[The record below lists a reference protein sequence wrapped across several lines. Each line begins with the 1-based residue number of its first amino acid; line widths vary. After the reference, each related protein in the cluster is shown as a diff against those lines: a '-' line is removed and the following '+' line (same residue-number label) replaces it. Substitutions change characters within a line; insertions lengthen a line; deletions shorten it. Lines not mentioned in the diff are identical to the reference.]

1 MSSKI
6 PELFQQDK
14 PRDKI
19 LEEVCEYLKQAYS
32 VKAYFCKIFGKRWA
46 FYAGD
51 RHIEIPRNRF
61 ELNKNYGLM
70 VESID
75 HLDEK
80 HWNEIVQKIK
90 SNF

>member
-14 PRDKI
+14 PLEEI
-19 LEEVCEYLKQAYS
+19 LEEVSEYLKQAYS
-32 VKAYFCKIFGKRWA
+32 LKAYFCSIYGKRWA
-46 FYAGD
+46 FFAGD

-61 ELNKNYGLM
+61 ELNNKFGLV

-75 HLDEK
+75 HLNEK
-80 HWNEIVQKIK
+80 QWNELYQHIK